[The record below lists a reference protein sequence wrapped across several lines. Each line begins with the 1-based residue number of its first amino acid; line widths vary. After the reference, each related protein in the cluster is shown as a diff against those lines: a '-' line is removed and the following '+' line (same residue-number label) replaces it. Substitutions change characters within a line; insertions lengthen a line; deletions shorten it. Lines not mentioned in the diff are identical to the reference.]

1 MRHFPP
7 EKNES
12 TSPATLDQLDP
23 LLQFESEDRSVRR
36 REHTAV
42 SVRRSSV
49 SLSAFRAEAVARPQ
63 RKIEAPPVARS
74 KARRS
79 LWRVVT
85 GATCGTVLV
94 AVILV
99 QMNVL
104 SPMPSQNPVLPPRPA
119 VIPVQTAAPV
129 EMSTDTIPFVPVTF
143 VDEKKPSAR
152 LSVEPR
158 SLVIDAPV
166 APPST
171 ASRPGAGTRFYGS
184 LVIDSVPVSARAFI
198 NGEPIGVTPLVLT
211 EVPVGSRA
219 IRLEADDHT
228 PWFST
233 ARVVAGQQTRVI
245 ATLSP
250 AR

>member
-1 MRHFPP
+1 MRHFPS
-7 EKNES
+7 EKKES
-12 TSPATLDQLDP
+12 TSPTTLDQLDP

-36 REHTAV
+36 LEQTAV
-42 SVRRSSV
+42 SVRRSAV
-49 SLSAFRAEAVARPQ
+49 PLPAFRAEAVARPQ
-63 RKIEAPPVARS
+63 RKIEARPVARS

-79 LWRVVT
+79 LWPVVT
-85 GATCGTVLV
+85 GAMCGSVLA

-99 QMNVL
+99 QMNAL
-104 SPMPSQNPVLPPRPA
+104 SLMSSQNPVVPPPPA
-119 VIPVQTAAPV
+119 ATPVQTAAPV
-129 EMSTDTIPFVPVTF
+129 ETSTDVTPFVPVTF
-143 VDEKKPSAR
+143 VEEKKPFAP
-152 LSVEPR
+152 LSVELR
-158 SLVIDAPV
+158 SPAVGSP
-166 APPST
+166 APPLST
-171 ASRPGAGTRFYGS
+171 ARRPGAGTRFYGS
-184 LVIDSVPVSARAFI
+184 LAIDSVPVSARAFI

-228 PWFST
+228 PWYST